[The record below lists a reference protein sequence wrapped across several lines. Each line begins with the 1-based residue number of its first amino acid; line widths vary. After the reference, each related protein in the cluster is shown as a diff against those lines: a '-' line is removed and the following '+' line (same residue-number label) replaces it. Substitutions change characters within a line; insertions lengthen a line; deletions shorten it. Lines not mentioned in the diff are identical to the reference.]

1 MRLLLILFLFS
12 AIFSL
17 TEAARDYYEVLG
29 VNRDATQRQI
39 KKAYR
44 ELAPKY
50 HPDKNPGDKEA
61 EAKFVELSN
70 AYEVLSDE
78 AKRRT
83 YDQYGEEGLK
93 GGGGQQYSNPFDI
106 FFNTG
111 GWHTNSHQHGNQMK
125 QGAGVT
131 IPLDVTLEDI
141 YLGKTLRVAHKK
153 QVLCPKC
160 RGTGAKNPNDVQKC
174 SACGGRGVRIVTQQL
189 GPGFVQQTQATCDKC
204 GGKGQTIKSK
214 CPRCAGKKVD
224 RGEETLNVVIERGM
238 PDGHKIVFEQ
248 QSDEAPDTQPGD
260 VAFVLNRIEH
270 PNFRRDGNNLH
281 YKASITLLQ
290 SLVGFQLTIP
300 HLDGHNVE
308 ISRNEITTPGFVLTV
323 SGEGMPFHNFPSQAG
338 DLFVEF
344 SIIFPNQLT
353 KEQKEGFK
361 KVLR

>member
-1 MRLLLILFLFS
+1 LVLLFS
-12 AIFSL
+12 AALLSL
-17 TEAARDYYEVLG
+17 TDAARDYYEVLG
-29 VNRDATQRQI
+29 IRRDATQREI

-93 GGGGQQYSNPFDI
+93 GGGQQYTNPFDI

-111 GWHTNSHQHGNQMK
+111 GWHTNTNSQHGSQMK
-125 QGAGVT
+125 QGASIT

-141 YLGKTLRVAHKK
+141 YLGTTFRVAQKK

-174 SACGGRGVRIVTQQL
+174 SVCGGRGIRIITQQL
-189 GPGFVQQTQATCDKC
+189 GPGFVQQSQTTCDKC
-204 GGKGQTIKSK
+204 GGKGQTVKSK

-260 VAFVLNRIEH
+260 VVFLLNRREH
-270 PNFRRDGNNLH
+270 SRFRRDGDNLH
-281 YKASITLLQ
+281 YKASITLLE
-290 SLVGFQLTIP
+290 SLLGFQLTIP
-300 HLDGHNVE
+300 HLDGHNVN
-308 ISRNEITTPGFVLTV
+308 IHRSEITTPGFVLTIR
-323 SGEGMPFHNFPSQAG
+323 GEGMPLHTFPSQAG

-344 SIIFPNQLT
+344 SIIFPKKLT
-353 KEQKEGFK
+353 HEQKEGLK
-361 KVLR
+361 KIIR